1 MQKEANEKKK
11 EGKTREKP
19 SLVSSRRFYNEYQRI
34 DQWDLKSK
42 GRKSMPKNQNQ
53 RREAEEKQERDGS
66 M

>member
-1 MQKEANEKKK
+1 MKKK
-11 EGKTREKP
+11 EEGKTREKP

-42 GRKSMPKNQNQ
+42 GRKSMPKNQTNQNQ